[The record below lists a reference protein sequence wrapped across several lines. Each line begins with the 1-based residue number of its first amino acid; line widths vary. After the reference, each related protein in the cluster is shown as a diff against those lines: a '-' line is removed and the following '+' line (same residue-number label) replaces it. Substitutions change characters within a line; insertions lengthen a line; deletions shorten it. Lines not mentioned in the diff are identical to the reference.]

1 MSRKSKLQHQFIIE
15 LKRETKFGESKHR
28 AKEQAREEA
37 IRNHSNFK
45 QVRGIYSYRCYDDYK
60 KSVGTYVNWVCK
72 NHSEVKNI
80 EQARRYIPEYV
91 DELRDKGLSEWTI
104 HSYAYAL
111 RCAFHCEISELGI
124 TLGTRSRADVI
135 RNRDAAD
142 SALRNDERYEKVITL
157 AKATG
162 ARRMELLR
170 LRREDFRERTDCNG
184 NKTGELEVYK
194 RGKGGIERWCLV
206 NPAYN
211 VFVKDFIK
219 NEKTYNFNGEER
231 LLRKSDLPAKLPIHD
246 CRSDYACALYN
257 YYEER
262 GRASGEIYS
271 CRKDL
276 KGWHYDKGILE
287 AVSYDLQH
295 SRNSIVVDY
304 LWKGRE

>member
-45 QVRGIYSYRCYDDYK
+45 QVRGIYSHRCYDDYK

-111 RCAFHCEISELGI
+111 RSAFHCEISELGI

-135 RNRDAAD
+135 RNRDAQD
-142 SALRNDERYEKVITL
+142 CALRNDERYEKVVTL

-170 LRREDFRERTDCNG
+170 LRKEDFRERTDKEG
-184 NKTGELEVYK
+184 KPTGELEVFK
-194 RGKGGIERWCLV
+194 RGKNGIERWCLV
-206 NPAYN
+206 DPQYN
-211 VFVKDFIK
+211 DIIR
-219 NEKTYNFNGEER
+219 ELIATAPTYSFNGEDR
-231 LLRKSDLPAKLPIHD
+231 LLRKADLPARLPIHD
-246 CRSDYACALYN
+246 CRSDYAVNLYN
-257 YYEER
+257 YFEER
-262 GRASGEIYS
+262 GLASGEIYS

-276 KGWHYDKGILE
+276 KGWHYDKGLLDL
-287 AVSYDLQH
+287 VSTNLQH
-295 SRNSIVVDY
+295 SRDSVVIDY

>member
-15 LKRETKFGESKHR
+15 LKKETKFGESKHK
-28 AKEQAREEA
+28 AKEQARNEA
-37 IRNHSNFK
+37 AKNHEKIK
-45 QVRGIYSYRCYDDYK
+45 QVKGIYSHRCYEDYK

-72 NHSEVKNI
+72 NHSEVKNM
-80 EQARRYIPEYV
+80 EQAKRYVPEYI
-91 DELRDKGLSEWTI
+91 DGLRQRGLSEWTI
-104 HSYAYAL
+104 HAYSYALVSAY
-111 RCAFHCEISELGI
+111 HCEISDLGI

-142 SALRNDERYEKVITL
+142 SALRNDERYEKFVDL

-170 LRREDFRERTDCNG
+170 LRKEDFRERKDKDG
-184 NKTGELEVYK
+184 KPTGEMEVYK
-194 RGKGGIERWCLV
+194 RGKGGIERWTLV

-211 VFVKDFIK
+211 EFVKDFIK
-219 NEKTYNFNGEER
+219 NAPSYNFNGEER

-295 SRNSIVVDY
+295 SRDSIVVDY

>member
-1 MSRKSKLQHQFIIE
+1 MSRKSKLQHQYIME
-15 LKRETKFGESKHR
+15 LKKECKFGQSKNQ
-28 AKEQAREEA
+28 AKQKAREQAAQTNEK
-37 IRNHSNFK
+37 FK
-45 QVRGIYSYRCYDDYK
+45 QVKGIYSYKSYNDYV
-60 KSVGTYVNWVCK
+60 KSLNTFTNWVCK

-80 EQARRYIPEYV
+80 EQAKRYVPEYI
-91 DELRDKGLSEWTI
+91 DGLRLRGLSEWTI
-104 HSYAYAL
+104 HAYAYSLVSAY
-111 RCAFHCEISELGI
+111 HCEISDLGI

-142 SALRNDERYEKVITL
+142 SALRNDERYEKVVDL

-162 ARRMELLR
+162 CRRMELLR
-170 LRREDFRERTDCNG
+170 LRKEDFRERTDCNG
-184 NKTGELEVYK
+184 NKMGEMEVYK
-194 RGKGGIERWCLV
+194 RGKGGIERWCMV
-206 NPAYN
+206 SPAYN
-211 VFVKDFIK
+211 EFVKDFIK
-219 NEKTYNFNGEER
+219 NAPTYSFNGEER
-231 LLRKSDLPAKLPIHD
+231 LLKKSDLPGRLPIHD

-257 YYEER
+257 YYEEQ

-295 SRNSIVVDY
+295 SRNSIVIDY